1 MEDTLQELMRGNV
14 ASVKTVLTTVA
25 LALAVYQLALIA
37 VAYGRV
43 RVPALAAPSAGLAHR
58 AAGDTIAALLAFLAV
73 ACVAVYG
80 FEDDMLL
87 HGLAG
92 AALVAV
98 LVAKIAV
105 VRWGLRL
112 GRGLPLFGLTVFAL
126 LALTWATSAPDVLGG
141 ED

>member
-1 MEDTLQELMRGNV
+1 MEDTLESLMRGNV

-25 LALAVYQLALIA
+25 LALAAYQLALIA

-43 RVPALAAPSAGLAHR
+43 RVPALAAPSAGFAHR

-73 ACVAVYG
+73 ACLAVYG
-80 FEDDMLL
+80 FEDDMMV
-87 HGLAG
+87 HNVAG

-105 VRWGLRL
+105 VRWGLGL
-112 GRGLPLFGLTVFAL
+112 SRGLPLFGLTVFAL
-126 LALTWATSAPDVLGG
+126 IAVTWATSAPEVLGG
-141 ED
+141 GS

>member
-1 MEDTLQELMRGNV
+1 MEDTLESLMRGNV

-25 LALAVYQLALIA
+25 LALAVYQLAMIA

-43 RVPALAAPSAGLAHR
+43 RLPALAAPSAGFAHR
-58 AAGDTIAALLAFLAV
+58 ATGDTIAALLAFLAA
-73 ACVAVYG
+73 ACLAVYG

-92 AALVAV
+92 AALVAL

-105 VRWGLRL
+105 VRWGLGL
-112 GRGLPLFGLTVFAL
+112 SRGLPLFGLTVFAL
-126 LALTWATSAPDVLGG
+126 IAVTWATSAPEVLGG
-141 ED
+141 DA

>member
-1 MEDTLQELMRGNV
+1 MEDTLESLMRGNV
-14 ASVKTVLTTVA
+14 ASVKTVLATVA

-43 RVPALAAPSAGLAHR
+43 RMPALAAPSAGFAHR
-58 AAGDTIAALLAFLAV
+58 AAGDTIAALLAFVAV
-73 ACVAVYG
+73 ACVGIYG

-92 AALVAV
+92 AALIGV
-98 LVAKIAV
+98 LVGKVAV
-105 VRWGLRL
+105 VRLGLGL
-112 GRGLPLFGLTVFAL
+112 SRGLPLFGLTVLAL

-141 ED
+141 ES